1 MTLNKQTYYTLALSA
16 YFSLFAL
23 LMAWNTLLMPSARF
37 PTALVLI
44 VTVTPLL
51 LPLRGFL
58 HGRSKSTAWR
68 AYVSLLYIT
77 HGLVEAMANLAER
90 WYATGEAILAL
101 TLFMSATFYVRSNGK
116 EPNQ

>member
-1 MTLNKQTYYTLALSA
+1 M
-16 YFSLFAL
+16 
-23 LMAWNTLLMPSARF
+23 
-37 PTALVLI
+37 
-44 VTVTPLL
+44 
-51 LPLRGFL
+51 
-58 HGRSKSTAWR
+58 